1 VYPISLGRVDPS
13 TLSHGSS
20 TNLCSGSTPYPPPS
34 VLYCALQATPPSPA
48 TACSPRLE
56 PAPVYRPLPYLSPN
70 APRSGIHALPPLHR
84 YSTGHASLAG
94 DLMVSATRTRAG
106 LPKLH
111 PSRIYLLTPPLRYPR
126 PTPPQMVLCRSRLT
140 RRRPYGLSGPT
151 PRRSTKAGRPRMLN
165 QRLLRRHTYS
175 PTSVLCFAG
184 HGLTLTRG
192 YKISMYIYIY
202 IGIYVGIYI
211 GVYLGIYIY
220 V

>member
-126 PTPPQMVLCRSRLT
+126 PTPPTGIVQVTPHSPATLWSQPPDPAPVYHSWSATNAQSTSTAAPYLFPPIGIVLCRSRVNPNPWL
-140 RRRPYGLSGPT
+140 
-151 PRRSTKAGRPRMLN
+151 
-165 QRLLRRHTYS
+165 
-175 PTSVLCFAG
+175 
-184 HGLTLTRG
+184 
-192 YKISMYIYIY
+192 
-202 IGIYVGIYI
+202 
-211 GVYLGIYIY
+211 
-220 V
+220 

>member
-1 VYPISLGRVDPS
+1 MYEYIHKGVYPISLGRVDPS

-94 DLMVSATRTRAG
+94 DLMVSAARPRAG
-106 LPKLH
+106 LP
-111 PSRIYLLTPPLRYPR
+111 
-126 PTPPQMVLCRSRLT
+126 RL
-140 RRRPYGLSGPT
+140 
-151 PRRSTKAGRPRMLN
+151 
-165 QRLLRRHTYS
+165 
-175 PTSVLCFAG
+175 VG
-184 HGLTLTRG
+184 HGCSINV
-192 YKISMYIYIY
+192 YC
-202 IGIYVGIYI
+202 
-211 GVYLGIYIY
+211 GVIPIPPHRYCALQ
-220 V
+220 VTD